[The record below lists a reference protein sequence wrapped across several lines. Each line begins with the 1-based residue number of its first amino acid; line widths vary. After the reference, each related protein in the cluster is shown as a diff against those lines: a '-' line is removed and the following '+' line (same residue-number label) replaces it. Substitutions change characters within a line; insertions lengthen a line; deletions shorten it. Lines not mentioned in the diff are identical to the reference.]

1 MTKPQNKK
9 KKAYKWLR
17 VLGKVILVFIIL
29 FILLVLAIRSE
40 WGQNII
46 VNKAT
51 SYVSKKTNTK
61 VEIDRLFLTFDGNLY
76 VEGLFLED
84 TTGDTLVYSKSLEAS
99 LELMPLI
106 WGTKYHLKNAEW
118 DGLVARIEKDSISQ
132 EFNYQFLMDAFVSA
146 DSTAIE
152 TVEKDSPEIEIG
164 TLDFSNFDVS
174 FNDYTIGI
182 VSSFKIGEL
191 NLEMDKLDIDKM
203 RFTAGELDLND
214 TRVRVT
220 QLPPTVIADTTDS
233 PLPFFEVDDLNIQNF
248 DLVFSS
254 KTDNI
259 DFEGFF
265 PEIEGTE
272 MVVTLSE
279 QRYGANALFLK
290 DAVMAFEGVTPAN
303 TNVVT
308 VAGEEQL
315 IPWPPL
321 AVKGNSFEIENVA
334 FSSKIGTTP
343 NVPGVFNAEN
353 VQLTAINLKAK
364 DIDYEPERV
373 MIDIQEASFIDRSGL
388 KVNRLETNFRWD
400 KNKLSASG
408 LYAGVNNSYL
418 SGDIHLDYPSFD
430 ALINK
435 PETVKVAIDL
445 PEASVDLTTAFQFQP
460 ELRKNEYFSTLSRK
474 RINSNL
480 NLQGTLQQLQIDPS
494 NASWGNTQIA
504 LNGAIENPTDVDRLR
519 LFLPSFKAST
529 TREDILQFVN
539 EDSLGVKLPATMN
552 LVGNV
557 RGAMDDLKAKATLT
571 IPEGVVIVDGSFK
584 NKETIGF
591 DAQIAVQELQLGKIL
606 KNESIGTLTFSA
618 TARGSGSNVNTLDAV
633 LDSQFEKLEYAGYD
647 FSDLKLGGN
656 IKNGTGDIKLD
667 FKDENLDLA
676 MNTKVKLDSVKPAFI
691 VDLDLK
697 GADLEKLG
705 ITKEN
710 VKAKFKLDATF
721 IGNADSFNVESQI
734 TEGLAVYG
742 NEPYYLGDITLDA
755 RIRQDSTNVQLK
767 SQILDADLKSN
778 VNPQALAAA
787 LQRKFK
793 SYVTDSTYMD
803 TLSRPAA
810 MELKLGARQTAL
822 LSQILL
828 PGLERLDSVS
838 GNIQFDEGAGTLVAD
853 IEAPYIKYGSSIIDS
868 LYLHLEGDE
877 KNLTFESGLA
887 NLTAGPLGMQRTFLD
902 GSVRD
907 QTLFLDFNAYQG
919 EDRLAHIQSETR
931 SENDTI
937 VFHINPE
944 DLIFN
949 KKEWE
954 IGQGNKMRLAK
965 NHIRFEDF
973 TLARNAQRLEVSTS
987 VDGREK
993 YHIGVLFENFKLA
1006 TLTSLLNPEEPLV
1019 NGIVQGSFIIEDPF
1033 KDAGIVA
1040 DVIVNDFK
1048 AATVPLGTM
1057 TVKAAQNISGKYDMA
1072 LAVKGDNVD
1081 VDLKG
1086 DYVASSEGA
1095 ALNLLLEV
1103 NKIKMKAIEGFLD
1116 ESIAQ
1121 TEGSLSGK
1129 IKIDGIPNDPDYKG
1143 TLNFNNASL
1152 LVNAFNSTFKL
1163 PEEQIKVDNSGIFL
1177 SQFTIKDGEDNSFIV
1192 DGGILTEDISNPEF
1206 NLTLKAND
1214 FQALNSTEED
1224 FDFFYGKVSV
1234 TADLAITGDLN
1245 VPKVRGSMKVNEGS
1259 NFTMTVPE
1267 SQLDIQEREGV
1278 VIFVNKENPDD
1289 ILTRKDDEVSNA
1301 TLTGYD
1307 VDVTARVDKN
1317 STLKIIIDE
1326 RSGDNFQVSGSGDFQ
1341 AGLEPNGRTTLS
1353 GRYTVDDG
1361 HYEASLYGLVKRRF
1375 QIAPGST
1382 ITWQG
1387 DPLDAAMDVRA
1398 IYELETSASGLM
1410 AVRTAGESTGVTNKY
1425 QQKLVFLVYLNV
1437 DGELLNPEI
1446 SFALD
1451 MPEDEQGQL
1460 GGEVYGQVQQLN
1472 NQEDELNKQ
1481 VFSLL
1486 VLNRFFP
1493 GSGSDGSAGGP
1504 ASIARDNV
1512 NNVLAGQ
1519 LNNFSDKLIGNT
1531 GVKLDFGLD
1540 SYTDYQG
1547 DAPQSRTQLD
1557 ISASKKLLNDRLIVQ
1572 VGSAVDLEGSSQA
1585 SGESA
1590 PVIGNVSLEYIL
1602 TENGRYRLKGF
1613 RRNEFES
1620 VIDGQLIVTGIALI
1634 FNREFNKFSELFR
1647 KPLVEEVEKTAAQ
1660 KEREEKKEEEKK
1672 ANDWEKDGND

>member
-1 MTKPQNKK
+1 MNKPQTKK

-17 VLGKVILVFIIL
+17 ILGKVVLVFLVL
-29 FILLVLAIRSE
+29 FLLLVLAIRSE

-51 SYVSKKTNTK
+51 SYVSNKTNTR
-61 VEIDRLFLTFDGNLY
+61 VEIERLFLTFDGNLQI
-76 VEGLFLED
+76 EGLYLED
-84 TTGDTLVYSKSLEAS
+84 TAGDTLIYSNSLEAS
-99 LELMPLI
+99 VELMPLI
-106 WGTKYHLKNAEW
+106 KGTKYHLKSATW
-118 DGLVARIEKDSISQ
+118 DGLVAKIEKDSISEQ
-132 EFNYQFLMDAFVSA
+132 FNYQFLMDAFATA
-146 DSTAIE
+146 DTTAVAKE
-152 TVEKDSPEIEIG
+152 QTTNPEIEIG
-164 TLDFSNFDVS
+164 TLDFSNFDIE
-174 FNDYTIGI
+174 FNDYTGEI
-182 VSSFKIGEL
+182 VSSFKIGKL
-191 NLEMDKLDIDKM
+191 NLEMDKLDLENM
-203 RFTAGELDLND
+203 RFTAGDLTLSN
-214 TRVRVT
+214 TQVKVT
-220 QLPPTVIADTTDS
+220 QLPPTVVSDTTES
-233 PLPFFEVDDLNIQNF
+233 ALPYFEVGDLNITNF
-248 DLVFSS
+248 DLDFSS
-254 KTDNI
+254 KVDNI

-265 PEIEGTE
+265 PEIEGSE
-272 MVVTLSE
+272 MAITLSD
-279 QRYGANALFLK
+279 QRYEANSLFLK
-290 DAVMAFEGVTPAN
+290 DAVMAFEGISTEN
-303 TNVVT
+303 TNT
-308 VAGEEQL
+308 TPVAGEEQL

-321 AVKGNSFEIENVA
+321 AVKGNSFIFENVA

-343 NVPGVFNAEN
+343 NVPGVFNPEN
-353 VQLTAINLKAK
+353 LQLTAINLKAQ
-364 DIDYEPERV
+364 DINYEPENV
-373 MIDIQEASFIDRSGL
+373 LINLQEVSFTDRSGF
-388 KVNRLETNFRWD
+388 KVNRLETDFKWD
-400 KNKLSASG
+400 KNKLSARG
-408 LYAGVNNSYL
+408 LYAGVNSSYI
-418 SGDIHLDYPSFD
+418 SGDINLDYPSFN

-435 PETVKVAIDL
+435 PEIVRVAIDL

-460 ELRKNEYFSTLSRK
+460 DLRKNEYFSTLSRK
-474 RINSNL
+474 RINTNL
-480 NLQGTLQQLQIDPS
+480 KLQGTLQQLQIDPS
-494 NASWGNTQIA
+494 NASWGQTKIA
-504 LNGAIENPTDVDRLR
+504 LNGTIENPTDVENLG
-519 LFLPSFKAST
+519 LYLPSLTAST
-529 TREDILQFVN
+529 TREDLLQFVN
-539 EDSLGVKLPATMN
+539 EDSLGIKLPATMR
-552 LVGNV
+552 LAGNV

-571 IPEGVVIVDGSFK
+571 IPEGVVIVDGTFK
-584 NKETIGF
+584 NQNDIAF
-591 DAQIAVQELQLGKIL
+591 DTKIAVQELQLGKIL
-606 KNESIGTLTFSA
+606 QNEKIGTLTFNA
-618 TARGSGSNVNTLDAV
+618 MARGSGSNVNTLDVV

-647 FSDLKLGGN
+647 FSALKLRGN
-656 IKNGTGDIKLD
+656 IKNGKGDIDLD
-667 FKDENLDLA
+667 FKDENLDLV
-676 MNTKVKLDSVKPAFI
+676 MNTKVKLDSVNPAFD
-691 VDLDLK
+691 VDLNLK

-705 ITKEN
+705 ITQEN
-710 VKAKFKLDATF
+710 IKAKFKLDATF
-721 IGNADSFNVESQI
+721 IGNAERFNVESHI

-755 RIRQDSTNVQLK
+755 RIRQDSTDVQFK
-767 SQILDADLKSN
+767 SQIINADLKSN
-778 VNPQALAAA
+778 VSPQALATA

-803 TLSRPAA
+803 TLVNPAS
-810 MELKLGARQTAL
+810 MELKLYARQTTL
-822 LSQILL
+822 LSEVLL
-828 PGLERLDSVS
+828 PGLDRLDSIS

-868 LYLHLEGDE
+868 VYVHLKGDE
-877 KNLTFESGLA
+877 KNLVFESGLA
-887 NLTAGPLGMQRTFLD
+887 NLTAGPLAMQRTFLD
-902 GSVRD
+902 GSVSD

-919 EDRLAHIQSETR
+919 EERLAHIQSETR

-937 VFHINPE
+937 VFHINPK

-954 IGQGNKMRLAK
+954 IGASNKMRLAE

-973 TLARNAQRLEVSTS
+973 TLSRNAQRFEVSSS
-987 VDGREK
+987 VAGRDK
-993 YHIGVLFENFKLA
+993 YHIGLLFENFKLS

-1019 NGIVQGSFIIEDPF
+1019 NGLAQGSFIVEDPF
-1033 KDAGIVA
+1033 MDAGIVA
-1040 DVIVNDFK
+1040 DVTVNDFK

-1057 TVKAAQNISGKYDMA
+1057 TVKAAQNLSGKYDMA
-1072 LAVKGDNVD
+1072 VAVKGDNVD

-1086 DYVASSEGA
+1086 DYVASAEGA
-1095 ALNLLLEV
+1095 ALNLLLDI
-1103 NKIKMKAIEGFLD
+1103 NKVKMKVVEGFLD

-1129 IKIDGIPNDPDYKG
+1129 IKIDGIPNAPDYKG
-1143 TLNFNNASL
+1143 TINFNNASL

-1163 PEEQIKVDNSGIFL
+1163 PEEQIKVDNSGIYL
-1177 SQFTIKDGEDNSFIV
+1177 NQFTIKDGADNSFIV
-1192 DGGILTEDISNPEF
+1192 DGGILTEDIANPKF

-1214 FQALNSTEED
+1214 FQALNSTAED
-1224 FDFFYGKVSV
+1224 YDFFYGKVAV

-1245 VPKVRGSMKVNEGS
+1245 IPKVRGSMKVNEGS

-1267 SQLDIQEREGV
+1267 SQLDVQEREGV

-1289 ILTRKDDEVSNA
+1289 IMTRKDDEVANA

-1375 QIAPGST
+1375 RIAPGST

-1387 DPLDAAMDVRA
+1387 DPLDASMDVRA

-1410 AVRTAGESTGVTNKY
+1410 AVRTAGESTGITNKY
-1425 QQKLVFLVYLNV
+1425 QQKLNFLVYLNV
-1437 DGELLNPEI
+1437 DGELLSPDI

-1519 LNNFSDKLIGNT
+1519 LNNFSDKLIGGT

-1585 SGESA
+1585 SGEGA
-1590 PVIGNVSLEYIL
+1590 PVIGNVSLEYLL

-1647 KPLVEEVEKTAAQ
+1647 KPIVEEVEKTEAQ
-1660 KEREEKKEEEKK
+1660 KEKEEQKEKEKK
-1672 ANDWEKDGND
+1672 ADDWEKDGDN